1 MFFLLGI
8 VLPWEFFRNTQRKH
22 YLKAYWLLPVTV
34 LSMWTALGLVLLL
47 VSCCPQTWR
56 FCIIIGRLQLQ
67 VLSVQT
73 LKLNNVSASV
83 LLPIFRL
90 LFALIC
96 HVPVYSGSN
105 TRSKA
110 VTVLRWFDM
119 EANFREKALL
129 IQLQMG
135 IWSFMQLHSMEQGP
149 SPCH

>member
-1 MFFLLGI
+1 M
-8 VLPWEFFRNTQRKH
+8 
-22 YLKAYWLLPVTV
+22 
-34 LSMWTALGLVLLL
+34 
-47 VSCCPQTWR
+47 
-56 FCIIIGRLQLQ
+56 
-67 VLSVQT
+67 
-73 LKLNNVSASV
+73 

-105 TRSKA
+105 TCSKA

-149 SPCH
+149 NPCHQNSEFSTSGNIANCYECKWCQVEGPAKLKCKVCVEVLTIIQVSGPPVQLSHN